1 MYNYFSLRSLINS
14 NRPIERALLKHGYSN
29 FRLEILEYCGIE
41 ELLEREQYYLDNLTL
56 QYNTV
61 KKAGST
67 LGYKHTPE
75 SITKMR
81 DFELS
86 DEVKERKALSTAN
99 ATASRRIAVIVENIQ
114 TNEKSEYISLGE
126 AGKSIGVSK
135 AAVSQALLNN
145 RIIKKTYSIKRKT

>member
-1 MYNYFSLRSLINS
+1 MYTYFSLRSLINS

-86 DEVKERKALSTAN
+86 DEVKARKALSTAN

-114 TNEKSEYISLGE
+114 TNEKLEFNYL
-126 AGKSIGVSK
+126 AKNHLK
-135 AAVSQALLNN
+135 
-145 RIIKKTYSIKRKT
+145 